1 MNFEFGMKGYS
12 FGLLALICI
21 GVNILLSIISS
32 NFIDLTWLSSLVG
45 IAGLVFA
52 ILAFIN
58 GKKELA
64 ADPTNKKAKTGKT
77 IGFVLIIIDIVVA
90 VLAIVALIV
99 GISLLSALL

>member
-32 NFIDLTWLSSLVG
+32 YVIDLTWLSSLVG
-45 IAGLVFA
+45 LAGLVFA

-58 GKKELA
+58 GKKELV

-77 IGFVLIIIDIVVA
+77 IGFVLIIINIVVA

-99 GISLLSALL
+99 GISILSTML